1 MRKVSKNILLSILTI
16 CFSFNAF
23 NTFIFCAAGGENNI
37 MDLKFEGDPVLRA
50 KSKEVKNFD
59 EKLAKLIDDM
69 KATMYKEGG
78 VGLAAPQVGIS
89 KRIVVIDVSE
99 DKSKFIELV
108 NPVITYKSEEKQ
120 KGYEGCLSIP
130 DVMGIVERPSK
141 VTVVAK
147 DRNQQEIKITG
158 EGLLARAICHEVDHL
173 DGILYRDIAEKMLT
187 KEEIQKIIE
196 EQKLKQEQEQKQK
209 LQEETK

>member
-1 MRKVSKNILLSILTI
+1 
-16 CFSFNAF
+16 
-23 NTFIFCAAGGENNI
+23 
-37 MDLKFEGDPVLRA
+37 MDLKFEGDPVLRE
-50 KSKEVKNFD
+50 KSEEVKNFD
-59 EKLAKLIDDM
+59 EELANLIDDM
-69 KATMYKEGG
+69 KATMYKAEG

-99 DKSKFIELV
+99 DKSDFIELI
-108 NPVITYKSEEKQ
+108 NPVITYKSEETQ

-130 DVMGIVERPSK
+130 DVMGIVERPSE

-173 DGILYRDIAEKMLT
+173 DGILYRDVAEKMLT
-187 KEEIQKIIE
+187 EEEIQKIIE
-196 EQKLKQEQEQKQK
+196 KQK
-209 LQEETK
+209 LQQEKEQK

>member
-69 KATMYKEGG
+69 KATMYKE
-78 VGLAAPQVGIS
+78 
-89 KRIVVIDVSE
+89 E
-99 DKSKFIELV
+99 EL
-108 NPVITYKSEEKQ
+108 
-120 KGYEGCLSIP
+120 G
-130 DVMGIVERPSK
+130 
-141 VTVVAK
+141 
-147 DRNQQEIKITG
+147 
-158 EGLLARAICHEVDHL
+158 
-173 DGILYRDIAEKMLT
+173 
-187 KEEIQKIIE
+187 
-196 EQKLKQEQEQKQK
+196 
-209 LQEETK
+209 